1 MKLVFLVFL
10 FSCQNKQKWS
20 DIFVLSITSVVGFSR
35 MEFQF
40 SMDCSSFFLS
50 SVFFFSSYLIFPW
63 VVRISCFLS
72 DFGVNEWMIADSNST
87 WDWHIICI
95 FSYNVFYLLCARISI
110 CSSSSSEFRHITKSH
125 LATFSPLPFPSIH
138 SGWQKQTFFVSYL
151 LAIYPVLKHNKFQRI
166 FFLLFFQEINGKS
179 LPAKWNWF
187 VWCVNMQWCDS
198 HKHTILTCHVIST
211 NFVGSCK
218 LHLKHFFSSFI
229 SSPFSLSHL
238 NLLKK

>member
-1 MKLVFLVFL
+1 MSKQTKVVRYFRIEYYKCCWFFSNGISIFNGL
-10 FSCQNKQKWS
+10 FK
-20 DIFVLSITSVVGFSR
+20 FFS
-35 MEFQF
+35 FI
-40 SMDCSSFFLS
+40 C
-50 SVFFFSSYLIFPW
+50 FFFSLYLIFPW

-110 CSSSSSEFRHITKSH
+110 CISSSSEFRHITKSH

-198 HKHTILTCHVIST
+198 HKHKHTILTCHVIST